1 MIRNVRTHCST
12 EMICSCFSTLDL
24 DNQNKSCRAD
34 RMLDPVPTEKKKNS
48 QVTFKNQTLKISIHA
63 VCFWSKACQGLTF
76 PREFKHLGSSAI

>member
-34 RMLDPVPTEKKKNS
+34 RMLDPVPTEKIVKLR
-48 QVTFKNQTLKISIHA
+48 LKIR
-63 VCFWSKACQGLTF
+63 L
-76 PREFKHLGSSAI
+76 